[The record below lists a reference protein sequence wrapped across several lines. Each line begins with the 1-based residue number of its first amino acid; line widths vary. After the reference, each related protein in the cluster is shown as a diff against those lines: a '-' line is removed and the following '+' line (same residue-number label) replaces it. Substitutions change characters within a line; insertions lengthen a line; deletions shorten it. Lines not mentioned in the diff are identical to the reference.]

1 MSKWH
6 LQMLPTSLKWSCTSF
21 LHSKEKKITQHAK
34 HAYASSLWLL
44 KLREKILKQPWKK
57 ETWMASSQ
65 SRGSSI
71 RQKKSSR
78 QKAKAKEWLQLMYPH
93 RQWVYDINGLK
104 TSLQAAQAKN
114 NNSFTLAT
122 DFWIPDDDSRWI
134 QEWTVPG
141 TVRDIRLIRLLI
153 RELWRRFGAGLQNRQ
168 CWHIGFSLEVAI
180 HIYLSHL

>member
-1 MSKWH
+1 MIMH
-6 LQMLPTSLKWSCTSF
+6 LISSF
-21 LHSKEKKITQHAK
+21 KRKENNTTRKACICIQLVTIETK
-34 HAYASSLWLL
+34 
-44 KLREKILKQPWKK
+44 RENFKATMKK

-141 TVRDIRLIRLLI
+141 TVRDTRLIRLLI